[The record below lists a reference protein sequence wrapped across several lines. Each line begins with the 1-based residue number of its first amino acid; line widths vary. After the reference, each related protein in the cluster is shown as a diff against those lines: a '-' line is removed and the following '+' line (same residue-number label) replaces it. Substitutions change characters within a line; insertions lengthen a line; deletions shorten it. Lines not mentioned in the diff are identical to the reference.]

1 LTPLTPKSGPPGRS
15 STVAV
20 ALSFL
25 WPGLGQWYLG
35 RPRLA
40 AVFAFPI
47 VVAAVGLALLA
58 AGGIEGLAASL
69 LDPTFD
75 IALIVLIVLAG
86 LWRLASMTEVLGSSG
101 RIGSPGRGKLR
112 ATFASLAIIV
122 VAVHGLAGYY
132 TWSFYDASSQIF
144 DTSPPPTLPVVAN
157 SSPTPYATVLAGS
170 TPQATPS
177 ATPTPDK
184 RLTVLLTG
192 IDSGEGRDHALNDSM
207 IVVSLDEVTNQVA
220 MVSFPRDLSNLP
232 LYSGSTYAPKLNSL
246 MTAAYLDPSRYP
258 DGPAGTLTNE
268 LGYLLGVP
276 VDYYASIDLTG
287 FVALIDAV
295 GGVDIVNPKPISDP
309 TFGDLGFHGFY
320 LTAGPHHLDGRYALA
335 YVRSRKG
342 PGDSDFTRAARQQD
356 VLVALKKK
364 LTDPAMLP
372 RLPSILQ
379 VASRTIRTNFPSNQ
393 VSSLLQLAKQVSN
406 PAVTKVVLGPPYSYS
421 PPLSQTNGVYE
432 LDLYLS
438 KIEALSVKL
447 FGQGSRYWSATATP
461 SPGAQLWPASG
472 LAPAVAW

>member
-1 LTPLTPKSGPPGRS
+1 M
-15 STVAV
+15 

-35 RPRLA
+35 RPRA
-40 AVFAFPI
+40 AALFALPI
-47 VVAAVGLALLA
+47 VVVAVGLALLA
-58 AGGIEGLAASL
+58 AGGVEGLAASL
-69 LDPTFD
+69 LDPSFD

-86 LWRLASMTEVLGSSG
+86 AWRLASMTEVLGSSG
-101 RIGSPGRGKLR
+101 RIGSPNRAKLK
-112 ATFASLAIIV
+112 ATFASLAIVV

-132 TWSFYDASSQIF
+132 TWSFYDASTQIF
-144 DTSPPPTLPVVAN
+144 DTSPPPTLPIVSN
-157 SSPTPYATVLAGS
+157 GSPSPYPTEFGGS
-170 TPQATPS
+170 PGPTPS
-177 ATPTPDK
+177 ATPTPDQ

-207 IVVSLDEVTNQVA
+207 IVISLDETTNQVA
-220 MVSFPRDLSNLP
+220 MLSFPRDLSNLP
-232 LYSGSTYAPKLNSL
+232 LYSGGTYAPKLNSL

-268 LGYLLGVP
+268 LGYLLGIP
-276 VDYYASIDLTG
+276 VDYYASINLDG
-287 FVALIDAV
+287 FVAMIDAV

-309 TFGDLGFHGFY
+309 TFGDLGFKGFY

-364 LTDPAMLP
+364 LTSPAMLP
-372 RLPSILQ
+372 RLPAILQ
-379 VASRTIRTNFPSNQ
+379 VASKTIRTNFPSNQ
-393 VSSLLQLAKQVSN
+393 VSSLIQLAKEVSN
-406 PAVTKVVLGPPYSYS
+406 PTVTKVVLGPPYSYS
-421 PPLSQTNGVYE
+421 PPLSQTNGVYT

-438 KIEALSVKL
+438 KLEALSVRL
-447 FGQGSRYWSATATP
+447 FGQDSRYWSPTPASSPTPAP
-461 SPGAQLWPASG
+461 SPGAQLLPPSSLVSALPW
-472 LAPAVAW
+472 